1 MAFTPW
7 VTSETLIEDVKRFIS
22 FPLSQNT
29 FDDNDVLAF
38 ANAEIK
44 DELLPNLLT
53 YHEEF
58 FVTTSAMRLEPNRNR
73 YPIPNRAVGMK
84 LRDMFYGDGNTGINL
99 PYGNLY
105 DMTRINPDDKAW
117 FGTTGVT
124 NTQPYKFYLEG
135 NDVVLNTTMVGQVT
149 GFLVFTWF
157 LRPNQLVLSSRAMI
171 LNGFS
176 KTLTLTN
183 SAIVAG
189 DTITLTA
196 YNSSISSTDYV
207 FTAVAGAPSA
217 FQFQIGGTSTSTA
230 TNLTSA
236 INAQITGFTAS
247 NGGVSPTNIVKVL
260 YTNRQNSLSV
270 SNSSGFALQTTLN
283 LESANTVPANITAGS
298 KVDLLQTL
306 PGHKTLNYDV
316 VVPTNGVSSSTLT
329 LVDSDVPTTM
339 LSGDYVCSFNEC
351 IIPQIPPELHS
362 SLGHRTSARI
372 LSAIG
377 DKEGLAVEE
386 AHIAKIEAKESA
398 LVDNRVDGAPM
409 KILNRQGLLRNM
421 SRTRRGRF

>member
-7 VTSETLIEDVKRFIS
+7 VTSETLIEEVKRNIS

-29 FDDNDVLAF
+29 FSDTDVLAF
-38 ANAEIK
+38 ANNEIT
-44 DELLPNLLT
+44 DELLPNLLQ

-58 FVTTSAMRLEPNRNR
+58 FVVTSAMRLELNRNR

-84 LRDMFYGDGNTGINL
+84 LRDLFYGDGNQAVNL

-117 FGTTGVT
+117 FSTTGVT

-135 NDVVLNTTMVGQVT
+135 NDVVLNSTMTGAVT
-149 GFLVFTWF
+149 GYLVFTWY
-157 LRPNQLVLSSRAMI
+157 LRPNQLVLSSRSMI

-183 SAIVAG
+183 ASIAPG
-189 DTITLTA
+189 DTITVNA
-196 YNSSISSTDYV
+196 YNSSISTTPYV

-236 INAQITGFTAS
+236 INTQITGFTAS

-260 YTNRQNSLSV
+260 YTNRLNSLSV
-270 SNSSGFALQTTLN
+270 SNALGFVLQTALN
-283 LESANTVPANITAGS
+283 LESASAVPANIIAGG

-329 LVDSDVPTTM
+329 LVDSDVPQTM

-362 SLGHRTSARI
+362 SLAHRTCGRI
-372 LSAIG
+372 LAAIG
-377 DKEGLAVEE
+377 DKEGLATQQE
-386 AHIAKIEAKESA
+386 HIDRIEAKESA
-398 LVDNRVDGAPM
+398 LVDNRVTGAAM
-409 KILNRQGLLRNM
+409 KILNRQGLLRN
-421 SRTRRGRF
+421 SSSHRRGRF